1 MTRSISATLRRLDRL
16 IGPITPPLAML
27 RRGVLFWAST
37 VEDGTFEEE
46 AGAIPAR
53 SRHCDHRCS
62 SFGKIDGSQELLPSS
77 PARGED
83 PRKKCALI
91 LFLPTSDTDPLSAR
105 AAAKVV
111 PYRNTPPASPLDDLS
126 ALVEGADLAGLRL
139 LGGGRASDGS
149 PDAPSVAT
157 CSGFG
162 EIAAST
168 CTAIARE
175 RGVA

>member
-1 MTRSISATLRRLDRL
+1 
-16 IGPITPPLAML
+16 ML
-27 RRGVLFWAST
+27 RRGVLFWAPPA
-37 VEDGTFEEE
+37 EDGTFEEE
-46 AGAIPAR
+46 AGVNPAR
-53 SRHCDHRCS
+53 SRHCDHRSS
-62 SFGKIDGSQELLPSS
+62 SFGKSDGSQELLPSS

-91 LFLPTSDTDPLSAR
+91 LFLPSDIDPLSVR
-105 AAAKVV
+105 AVRKVV
-111 PYRNTPPASPLDDLS
+111 PYCNTSPARPLDDLS

>member
-1 MTRSISATLRRLDRL
+1 
-16 IGPITPPLAML
+16 ML
-27 RRGVLFWAST
+27 RRGVLFLGSNRRRRHIS
-37 VEDGTFEEE
+37 EE
-46 AGAIPAR
+46 AGVNPAR

-126 ALVEGADLAGLRL
+126 ALVEGADLAVLRFL
-139 LGGGRASDGS
+139 PRGGRASHGS
-149 PDAPSVAT
+149 LDAPLVAS
-157 CSGFG
+157 CSCFG
-162 EIAAST
+162 EIAART

-175 RGVA
+175 RCDP